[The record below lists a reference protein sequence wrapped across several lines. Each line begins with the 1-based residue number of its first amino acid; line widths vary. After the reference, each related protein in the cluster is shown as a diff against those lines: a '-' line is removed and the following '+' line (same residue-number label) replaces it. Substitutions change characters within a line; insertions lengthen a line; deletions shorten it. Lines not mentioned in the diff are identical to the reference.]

1 MNNKI
6 SFSGLITT
14 ITEDAQTSRSYTR
27 NFVNE
32 MALIIRDGLLR
43 DGTVT
48 LSGFGIFKLREVPQR
63 TGRNIRTGQPLVIP
77 THRKV
82 MFKPEKSLREQINK
96 RYGHLRSQLI
106 NPAGGSGIESPAQKT
121 LDKDISG
128 SFFSTVFT
136 EENETGTNEQNF
148 GPEKTAVDEKSVAET
163 ASPSS
168 MEPVAEISDLHPK
181 NTDKSILQEKKPG
194 ALRKPALYLSVLA
207 ILIVLLFY
215 IQTQTD
221 DDTQDIIADEAT
233 VNHPAPSPRV
243 ASKTDQPADETK
255 NPSENVKKTSLVHT
269 AKAVTGQ
276 KIQVYKQVIRHT
288 KFGDNL
294 WKLAAHHYHDGY
306 LWPLILLQNHDKIK
320 NPDFVK
326 TGMNLVV
333 PTLSIKNNKLDK
345 ATLTRLAKGHMLA
358 YTSFKALGRDE
369 ALNHLYAANK
379 YDPDYVRSIARQID
393 NKDLIAIH

>member
-14 ITEDAQTSRSYTR
+14 ITEDAHTSSSYTR

-48 LSGFGIFKLREVPQR
+48 LSGFGIFKLRDVPQR

-106 NPAGGSGIESPAQKT
+106 DPARASGIDAHAQKT
-121 LDKDISG
+121 PDRDISG

-136 EENETGTNEQNF
+136 EENETGTNEQKS
-148 GPEKTAVDEKSVAET
+148 GPENIAVDKKPVAGN

-168 MEPVAEISDLHPK
+168 RGPGTVTSDLNQK
-181 NTDKSILQEKKPG
+181 DTDKSLPLEKTTG
-194 ALRKPALYLSVLA
+194 ALRKPALYFSVLT
-207 ILIVLLFY
+207 ILIVLFFY

-221 DDTQDIIADEAT
+221 DDTQDIMADQAK
-233 VNHPAPSPRV
+233 VNHPAPAPTV
-243 ASKTDQPADETK
+243 ASKTDQPANETK
-255 NPSENVKKTSLVHT
+255 TQSGNVKKTAPVHT
-269 AKAVTGQ
+269 AKAVAGQ
-276 KIQVYKQVIRHT
+276 KIKVYKQVTRHT

-294 WKLAAHHYHDGY
+294 WKLASHHYHDGY

-333 PTLSIKNNKLDK
+333 PALSIKNNKLDK
-345 ATLTRLAKGHMLA
+345 ATLTRLAKGHILA